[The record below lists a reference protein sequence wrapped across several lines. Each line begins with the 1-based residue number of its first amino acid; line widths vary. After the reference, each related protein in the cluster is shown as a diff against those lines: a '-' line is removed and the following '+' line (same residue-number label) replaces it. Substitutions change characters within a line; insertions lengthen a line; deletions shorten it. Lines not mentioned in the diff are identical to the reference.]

1 VSRSRKEA
9 RRAVAVIAL
18 ALGVLVVGATGGNA
32 SRQATPKPP
41 TGAPLE
47 ALAQPPTYSAFASQ
61 RIYFVMPDR
70 YANGDPSNDR
80 GGLTGPRSVTGYD
93 PADTSW
99 YHGGDLKGLTGKC
112 TDKRTGLARLEDLGF
127 TAIWVTPVVAQQHVQ
142 ADSAAYHGYWGLDF
156 TRVDPHLG
164 TNADFAAFV
173 DCAHGLGLKVYLDV
187 VVNHTA
193 DVITPAGGSTYRGTD
208 EVPYRDCRG
217 KPFSAQRYAGTQR
230 FPCLSARYQPRQP
243 LVLPQNRGLKKPAWL
258 NQVTRYHNR
267 GDITFDSCSTA
278 CFEQGDFFGLDDIF
292 TEQPFVVNGLAKVF
306 GDWIR
311 QFKVDGFRV
320 DTAKHVD
327 RAFFKS
333 WTPKILATARASGV
347 KDFEIFG
354 EVTLNDAAELAIFQ
368 RERRLPNVLDFPLQ
382 DALVRYAGGSAG
394 SRGVAAR
401 LLDDDYFRRPDGVAP
416 TPATFLGNHD
426 LGRAA
431 LLIKQQTNASGLD
444 LERRLQLGYA
454 LLYLLRGAPVVY
466 YGDEVGMIGRGGD
479 KAARQDMFPTQVGE
493 WQAEERVG
501 GPPIG
506 TGSSFDVDTSK
517 LVVTSA
523 LRHLARVRDEYPVL
537 ATGSTVVR
545 HAKDN
550 LLVISR
556 FDAKERRE
564 YLVAFNARREQGQWQ
579 ATVTTGTPAAQWTQ
593 LSGPDLK
600 PVRTDASGR
609 LTLLVPELSAVV
621 LRADA
626 ELPRRGPARTTL
638 RYRADRFTNLK
649 VLTAAVT
656 GRDPVSVT
664 FAVRRKS
671 ASAWKRLGVDDGAP
685 YRVFVD
691 PRSYGKDEPVSF
703 VAVVRASDGSVST
716 SPVLSVKPR

>member
-1 VSRSRKEA
+1 MSRSR
-9 RRAVAVIAL
+9 R
-18 ALGVLVVGATGGNA
+18 GVLLGAIVLGLLHVGPGSA
-32 SRQATPKPP
+32 SQHATPKPP
-41 TGAPLE
+41 TGAALD

-93 PADTSW
+93 PADTGW
-99 YHGGDLKGLTGKC
+99 YHGGDLKGLTGTC
-112 TDKRTGLARLEDLGF
+112 TDTRTGLARLKDLGF
-127 TAIWVTPVVAQQHVQ
+127 TAIWVTPVVAQQYVQ
-142 ADSAAYHGYWGLDF
+142 GDSAAYHGYWGLDF

-173 DCAHGLGLKVYLDV
+173 ECAHRLGLKVYLDV

-208 EVPYRDCRG
+208 EVPYRDCKG
-217 KPFSAQRYAGTQR
+217 KPYSAQRYAGTKR

-243 LVLPQNRGLKKPAWL
+243 VVLPQSRDLKKPAWL

-292 TEQPFVVNGLAKVF
+292 TEQPFVVNGLAKAF

-311 QFKVDGFRV
+311 TFKVDGFRV

-327 RAFFKS
+327 HAFFKA
-333 WTPKILATARASGV
+333 WAPKILAAARAAGV

-354 EVTLNDAAELAIFQ
+354 EVTINDAAELAIFQ

-382 DALVRYAGGSAG
+382 DSLVRFAGGSAG
-394 SRGVAAR
+394 SRGIATR
-401 LLDDDYFRRPDGVAP
+401 LADDDYFRRPDGIAP

-431 LLIKQQTNASGLD
+431 LLIQRQTNATGLE
-444 LERRLQLGYA
+444 LERRLRLGYA

-493 WQAEERVG
+493 WRSEERVG

-506 TGSSFDVDTSK
+506 TGSSFDIDT
-517 LVVTSA
+517 VHDNVAAT
-523 LRHLARVRDEYPVL
+523 LRNLAELREQLPAC

-545 HAKDN
+545 HASGG
-550 LLVISR
+550 LLAISR
-556 FDAKERRE
+556 FDLSDRRE
-564 YLVAFNARREQGQWQ
+564 AVAVFNAGEEAQSISF
-579 ATVTTGTPAAQWTQ
+579 TTSTPSSVWTQ
-593 LSGPDLK
+593 WSGSDVKL
-600 PVRTDASGR
+600 VESSANGR
-609 LTLLVPELSAVV
+609 VSFVIQPLDFVV
-621 LRADA
+621 LRA
-626 ELPRRGPARTTL
+626 ETQLPRPGAVRATVKLG
-638 RYRADRFTNLK
+638 ADRFTNLRILSAT
-649 VLTAAVT
+649 VP
-656 GRDPVSVT
+656 GRDPSSVT
-664 FAVRRKS
+664 FAARRTG
-671 ASAWKRLGVDDGAP
+671 ATAWKRLGVDDGAP
-685 YRVFVD
+685 YRVFLD
-691 PRSYGKDEPVSF
+691 PRSYGRGEAVSF

-716 SPVLSVKPR
+716 SPVATAVPR